1 MDVRAKRD
9 REREL
14 NARIVTERTSGGG
27 QLVVVENVGSADDDM
42 DDGARQSKN
51 LYTWV
56 CVCSSPRSRPGKV
69 CPHLMIRDS
78 LIVVLAELQ
87 RGWCLFLC
95 E

>member
-42 DDGARQSKN
+42 DDGAGQSKK

-56 CVCSSPRSRPGKV
+56 CV
-69 CPHLMIRDS
+69 
-78 LIVVLAELQ
+78 
-87 RGWCLFLC
+87 
-95 E
+95 

>member
-14 NARIVTERTSGGG
+14 NVRIVTERTSGGG

-42 DDGARQSKN
+42 DDGAGQSKN

-56 CVCSSPRSRPGKV
+56 WVCV
-69 CPHLMIRDS
+69 
-78 LIVVLAELQ
+78 
-87 RGWCLFLC
+87 
-95 E
+95 

>member
-42 DDGARQSKN
+42 DDGAGQSKN

-56 CVCSSPRSRPGKV
+56 CGCVCVLVGGQGQARSTP
-69 CPHLMIRDS
+69 IS
-78 LIVVLAELQ
+78 
-87 RGWCLFLC
+87 
-95 E
+95 